1 MNKIFLISLLFFGK
15 LLFSQSNSGIIYYKV
30 DVNRSKII
38 KKDTI
43 ISDDDREI
51 ANHFTAI
58 FKKSFEKKF
67 ELSYND
73 SISIFKEKAELVS
86 SSANSNLYGKSNND
100 KLYINIKNLEYNNQI
115 EFFGK
120 IFLITDSINMLK
132 WHIDKKQFKYI
143 FDKKVYK
150 ATCKKII
157 NNKVNNIIAWYT
169 EEIPHGFGP
178 DLYCGLPGLILE
190 LDTGNITY
198 LCEKISF
205 SKEIIKK
212 PNSGKKVT
220 QQEFDV
226 ISNQKQIEIL
236 GFKK

>member
-1 MNKIFLISLLFFGK
+1 MNKIFLITLLFFGN
-15 LLFSQSNSGIIYYKV
+15 LIFSQISSGVISYKV
-30 DVNRSKII
+30 IVNKSKII

-43 ISDDDREI
+43 IGENDKEI
-51 ANHFTAI
+51 AKHFKSI
-58 FKKSFEKKF
+58 LKKSIEKSF
-67 ELSYND
+67 DLFYND
-73 SISIFKEKAELVS
+73 SISIFKEKSELVS
-86 SSANSNLYGKSNND
+86 PAPSSNPYLFGKSSND

-120 IFLITDSINMLK
+120 IFLITDSINKLK
-132 WHIDKKQFKYI
+132 WYIDKKQFKYI

-150 ATCKKII
+150 ATCEKII

-190 LDTGNITY
+190 LDTGSITY

-205 SKEIIKK
+205 SKENIKK

-236 GFKK
+236 GF